1 MLLNVRSGRDRVM
14 DWSHLIEEERRD
26 PWPCYERLRKT
37 DIEGGSESFEMAT
50 LQDVSL
56 YAA

>member
-1 MLLNVRSGRDRVM
+1 M
-14 DWSHLIEEERRD
+14 DWSHLIEKERRD